1 MDNLTLNIINDDE
14 HPIVGKSLLIKCFE
28 LVADK
33 HNITQAEVN
42 VSIVSNDEIQQI
54 NKQFRNKDKP
64 TNIISFEFD
73 KPEGLP
79 DDIVDDFL
87 GDIVI
92 APKVL
97 EQEAKEQNKTLENH
111 WQHIF
116 IHGLL
121 HLLGYDHLDDQE
133 AEEME
138 NLEVELLAKLGIS
151 NPYFI
156 QEN

>member
-1 MDNLTLNIINDDE
+1 MNDLTLNIINDDE
-14 HPIVGKSLLIKCFE
+14 HPIPGKGLLIKCFK
-28 LVADK
+28 LIADK

-42 VSIVSNDEIQQI
+42 VGIVSNDEIQQL

-73 KPEGLP
+73 RPEGLP
-79 DDIVDDFL
+79 DDIIDDFL

-121 HLLGYDHLDDQE
+121 HLLGYDHIDDKE
-133 AEEME
+133 AEKME
-138 NLEVELLAKLGIS
+138 SLEIELLAKLGID